1 MNELENLLRQQLH
14 TAADPIQVPID
25 DQAVLAEGR
34 RARTARTIRWSDGGG
49 GVRFTGLDAA
59 ASGPVVLAGPTGNTA
74 SVRVGAPAA
83 NWTLAVL
90 PEGATWATGLEP
102 VLDTVMGSLGQ
113 VARVP
118 GTSWV
123 AAAFVADQPDRDGRF
138 VWGTSTCR
146 VFTSTGQSVEAATFP
161 SLGDERVTVYAVDAW
176 DVVGLRT
183 ASTGYEQIEE
193 IRPGFLPAGS
203 IAGQDGRSAA
213 FAVLLP
219 RGVSADS
226 LTWDFGRPVTTTVP
240 RSTKVLADGRT
251 WVHEAFSAEGILDW
265 QPGGPTVTYTAAD
278 GSRVTARVLKV

>member
-14 TAADPIQVPID
+14 TAADP
-25 DQAVLAEGR
+25 R
-34 RARTARTIRWSDGGG
+34 SDGSC

-138 VWGTSTCR
+138 VWGTSAGR

-161 SLGDERVTVYAVDAW
+161 SLGGRAHHRLRRRRV
-176 DVVGLRT
+176 GRR
-183 ASTGYEQIEE
+183 
-193 IRPGFLPAGS
+193 RPAHRL
-203 IAGQDGRSAA
+203 DG
-213 FAVLLP
+213 V
-219 RGVSADS
+219 
-226 LTWDFGRPVTTTVP
+226 
-240 RSTKVLADGRT
+240 
-251 WVHEAFSAEGILDW
+251 
-265 QPGGPTVTYTAAD
+265 
-278 GSRVTARVLKV
+278 